1 MQMNICMGLIPTPT
15 PTQKRNRFSKK
26 YNENESDILLIA
38 MLSPRNST
46 SGRSKRQLFSLYDLH
61 HDF

>member
-1 MQMNICMGLIPTPT
+1 MNRAFHKTPQGTEYEDIRAQEIIPIL
-15 PTQKRNRFSKK
+15 
-26 YNENESDILLIA
+26 NESDILLIA